1 MIAIAIE
8 DVFALPGYRRTIRIE
23 PGEGR
28 VRAMLEDDLH
38 AMAVQLW
45 HARGVVTNVVPV
57 MDRAPWTPC
66 PGAQRVLID
75 TFTGLPLHQVSAR
88 FERQANCTH
97 LHDLAVLAAAHAGDA
112 SPTEYRIAVTD
123 LLEGERLLEIR
134 HEGQTIHQWR
144 EREGVL
150 AAPTELAGLSL
161 LTLRDWIARLQG
173 RPQEAAR
180 LLQWAGLV
188 GHSRAMG
195 MEERHA
201 ALLQR
206 PSCYTMQPEHAVHA
220 APLAPDIDFSV
231 GDREPLMDRNRRFGA
246 LSQQS

>member
-173 RPQEAAR
+173 GRRRQPDCCSGRVLSDTAAPWGWR
-180 LLQWAGLV
+180 RGTLRSFNGQ
-188 GHSRAMG
+188 
-195 MEERHA
+195 A
-201 ALLQR
+201 AIPCSQSMPSTQR
-206 PSCYTMQPEHAVHA
+206 PWHRTSTSASA
-220 APLAPDIDFSV
+220 IASL
-231 GDREPLMDRNRRFGA
+231 
-246 LSQQS
+246 

>member
-123 LLEGERLLEIR
+123 LLEESGSWKSGMKARPS
-134 HEGQTIHQWR
+134 TS
-144 EREGVL
+144 GVNGKGFW
-150 AAPTELAGLSL
+150 PRRRS
-161 LTLRDWIARLQG
+161 
-173 RPQEAAR
+173 
-180 LLQWAGLV
+180 
-188 GHSRAMG
+188 SRAF
-195 MEERHA
+195 R
-201 ALLQR
+201 
-206 PSCYTMQPEHAVHA
+206 
-220 APLAPDIDFSV
+220 FSRCAT
-231 GDREPLMDRNRRFGA
+231 G
-246 LSQQS
+246 